1 MKRRAFI
8 RSSIGA
14 GLLAGSGLAMAP
26 MGKVLGSPSEMNDPD
41 LVAILGGEPDI
52 MFDRAIQQFGGMG
65 AFVKKGQKVVVK
77 PNIGWDATPERA
89 ADTNPI
95 LVKRIIEHCFS
106 AGASEVMVFDHTC
119 NEWTACYKNSGIERA
134 VKETRGKIVPGNSER
149 YYQEVNI
156 PSGKSLRKAK
166 VHELI
171 FDSDVFINVPVLKN
185 HGGAKMTISMKN
197 LMGIVWDR
205 RYWHQNDM
213 HQCIADFAAYRQP
226 DLNIVDAYRV
236 MKQNGPRGTSVN
248 DVATMKAQLISTDMV
263 AVDTAATKLFGMDPD
278 KVTYL
283 GLAENAG
290 VGTMNLDSLN
300 ISRLK
305 V

>member
-1 MKRRAFI
+1 MELKMVRDMKRRTFI

-26 MGKVLGSPSEMNDPD
+26 IAKGMAAPSAQNNPD
-41 LVAILGGEPDI
+41 LVAILGGEPDT
-52 MFDRAIQQFGGMG
+52 MFDRAIQEFGGMG
-65 AFVKKGQKVVVK
+65 SFVKKGQKVVVK

-89 ADTNPI
+89 ADTNPL

-106 AGASEVMVFDHTC
+106 AGASKVMVFDHTC
-119 NEWTACYKNSGIERA
+119 NEWTACYKNSGIEGA
-134 VKETRGKIVPGNSER
+134 VKETKGQIVPGNSER
-149 YYQEVNI
+149 YYQEVSI
-156 PSGKSLRKAK
+156 PSGKSLKKAK

-171 FDSDVFINVPVLKN
+171 LDSDVFINVPVLKN

-205 RYWHQNDM
+205 RYWHQNDL

-248 DVATMKAQLISTDMV
+248 DVTTMKAQLIST
-263 AVDTAATKLFGMDPD
+263 
-278 KVTYL
+278 
-283 GLAENAG
+283 
-290 VGTMNLDSLN
+290 
-300 ISRLK
+300 
-305 V
+305 